1 MVDRRRHHRY
11 AASGPAAVTVL
22 REVDIEAASETRLIV
37 ISGDPAAVGSPARI
51 RVAAAAHPPVTLRAR
66 VMRCSTV
73 SSDDVRR
80 FRVTYAVLGVEE
92 AARA

>member
-37 ISGDPAAVGSPARI
+37 LSGAPAAVGSPVRI
-51 RVAAAAHPPVTLRAR
+51 RVGAPSRQPVTLRAR
-66 VMRCSTV
+66 VMRCSAV
-73 SSDDVRR
+73 SADVVRR
-80 FRVTYAVLGVEE
+80 FRVTYAVLGVDEV
-92 AARA
+92 ARP